1 MPSTLPA
8 ALRSLNPDGRL
19 LSATRGP
26 RLFAHG
32 FLAVVLVLNLHH
44 DLPTSDARVGLH
56 LTLILPGDTV
66 LSLAVTALA
75 DRLGRLRLLIPGAVP
90 SGFPSGRNIVDL

>member
-32 FLAVVLVLNLHH
+32 FLAVVLVLNLH

-56 LTLILPGDTV
+56 LTLILPGDMV